1 MRIVHSVGEMRE
13 AVAALPRPIALVPT
27 MGALH
32 SGHLALVEQARG
44 ECASVVATIFVNP
57 LQFGPNEDF
66 GRYPRAFAAD
76 RAALEAAGVAVL
88 FAPEVEVLYPPGFAT
103 AVDPGPLGTVYEG
116 AIRPGHFR
124 GVATVC
130 TKLFLLS
137 GAERAYFGEKD
148 AQQVA
153 VLRRIVA
160 DLNVPIELRVV
171 PTVRESDGLA
181 LSSRNVYLSDAQRAA
196 APHLYGALRTIAT
209 GITTG
214 RRDRDALLAEARAQL
229 VEPLREAYLDI
240 VDAATFTPALTLEPP
255 VLAIGSA
262 WLGTT
267 RLLDNIPILAAV
279 ERAA

>member
-1 MRIVHSVGEMRE
+1 MRIVRSIGELRE
-13 AVAALPRPIALVPT
+13 AVAALPHPIALVPT

-32 SGHLALVEQARG
+32 PGHLALVQQARV
-44 ECASVVATIFVNP
+44 ECPAVVATIFVNP

-66 GRYPRAFAAD
+66 ARYPRAFAAD
-76 RAALEAAGVAVL
+76 RAALEAADVAVL

-103 AVDPGPLGTVYEG
+103 TIDPGPLATVYEG

-130 TKLFLLS
+130 TKLFTLS

-153 VLRRIVA
+153 VLRRVVA
-160 DLNVPIELRVV
+160 DLNLPVELRVV

-181 LSSRNVYLSDAQRAA
+181 LSSRNAYLSAAQRVA
-196 APHLYGALRTIAT
+196 APHLYGALRTIAM
-209 GITTG
+209 GISAG
-214 RRDRDALLAEARAQL
+214 RRDRDALLTQARGELLA
-229 VEPLREAYLDI
+229 PLREAYLDI
-240 VDAATFTPALTLEPP
+240 VDSATFMPALSLEPP

-267 RLLDNIPILAAV
+267 RLIDNIPILAAA